1 MQVCPQ
7 KDLCPWNPARLIQV
21 KRRIMVRSG
30 RKGKRKMAFI
40 KNIDHEKVLNLAA
53 QITAAPG
60 QIVSKTLAQNKAVSL
75 TLFAFSKG
83 EEISTHDS
91 TGDAMVHVI
100 EGVGQFTVDGVEH
113 ICKAGDVLVMPAK
126 KPHAVF
132 AKEDFKMLLTVIFP
146 LD

>member
-1 MQVCPQ
+1 MG
-7 KDLCPWNPARLIQV
+7 
-21 KRRIMVRSG
+21 RS
-30 RKGKRKMAFI
+30 RWKGKRKMAFI
-40 KNIDHEKVLNLAA
+40 KNIDHETVLNLAD
-53 QITAAPG
+53 QIHAEPG

-91 TGDAMVHVI
+91 IGDAMVHVI
-100 EGVGQFTVDGVEH
+100 DGVAQFTVDGAEH

-132 AKEDFKMLLTVIFP
+132 AKEDFKMLLTVVFP